1 MAIKGLDYVIHLTDK
16 MTGPLKGVSKG
27 VDNFVSKT
35 KSAMSNIAMGGAGLF
50 AVGKSMQAAL
60 MPAIEMDRALG
71 EVASLGVADS
81 AIEKLR
87 NTATEFA
94 VEYGKDSVEVVKSA
108 YGIKQAFGELSDLEL
123 SGLTKTTNVMAAAI
137 KTDANSAKDYLS
149 RLYSIYKNEADS
161 VGKVQ
166 WAEKVA
172 SQTAIATTLFKSS
185 VTDIEAGFKTV
196 SGTAQK
202 MGVSLGEQM
211 AVIGQ
216 LGDKVDTTKAGKQ
229 FESFL
234 LGLDSA
240 EKKLGMS
247 FHDNNGKLLS
257 TDKILRKLKAKFG
270 DVTKHRDIL
279 KKAFGGDGAYKFIA
293 NMIDESDR
301 LGSNIDK
308 LANVK
313 GMDAVSAQAH
323 KMTDVWEQLE
333 ALTKGIA
340 ISIGSSLQPVLYP
353 ILSKIVGIG
362 KGFLEWL
369 NTYRNIARWIGYLFS
384 ALMGFAAVGP
394 VIMTLKGIFGLWW
407 GSMKGA
413 WTVMTKLAQAK
424 KLNIALNKLW
434 AATMWVVNTVMKVIS
449 IGARLMWAAVTA
461 PIGLVIAAIA
471 LIGYA
476 IYANW
481 DKIKAACLAGWEWLT
496 AQWNAFTQWLS
507 ELWGSFSGVLA
518 ELWDGISAVFT
529 DLWAG
534 IQNGWDQVVAF
545 FSNISPLE
553 SFKKLGQGLTDIF
566 TNAYNNLKNSLIG
579 MVNWLIEKLNKL
591 PGVNIDLIPTVST
604 ESTNNSLTSAEKMAS
619 LSHSLNA
626 ANLAANAGNTAV
638 LPSLPDAVK
647 PKTEFKQGFLANK
660 NISNQTS
667 HTVNYGGVNVYANDP
682 KAFEKQMQDRTA
694 LGAA

>member
-1 MAIKGLDYVIHLTDK
+1 MTIKGLNFVINLTDK

-94 VEYGKDSVEVVKSA
+94 VDYGKDAVEVVKSA
-108 YGIKQAFGELSDLEL
+108 YGIKQAFGELSDIEL
-123 SGLTKTTNVMAAAI
+123 SGLVKTTNVMAAAI

-149 RLYSIYKNEADS
+149 RIYSIYKNEADS

-185 VTDIEAGFKTV
+185 TSEMAAGFKTIA
-196 SGTAQK
+196 STAEK

-216 LGDKVDTTKAGKQ
+216 LGDKVGTTKAGKQ

-234 LGLDSA
+234 LGVNSA

-247 FHDNNGKLLS
+247 FRDNNGNLLS
-257 TDKILRKLKAKFG
+257 TDKILRKLKTRFG

-301 LGSNIDK
+301 LGTNIDK

-323 KMTDVWEQLE
+323 KMTDVWERLQ
-333 ALTKGIA
+333 AMTKGIA
-340 ISIGSSLQPVLYP
+340 ISIGASLQPVLYP
-353 ILSKIVGIG
+353 ILNKVANIG

-369 NTYRNIARWIGYLFS
+369 NTYRNIARWIGYLI
-384 ALMGFAAVGP
+384 AGVMGFTAFGPAVL
-394 VIMTLKGIFGLWW
+394 MFKGIFTLLGLSIKSSWKAVL
-407 GSMKGA
+407 GLTRAIG
-413 WTVMTKLAQAK
+413 
-424 KLNIALNKLW
+424 LNWVISKLW
-434 AATMWVVNTVMKVIS
+434 AATLWTLSAVFKAVS
-449 IGARLMWAAVTA
+449 IGARFMWRAITG
-461 PIGLVIAAIA
+461 PIGLIILAIVA
-471 LIGYA
+471 IGYA

-496 AQWNAFTQWLS
+496 AQWSAFTQWLS
-507 ELWGSFSGVLA
+507 ELWGSFSGVLS
-518 ELWDGISAVFT
+518 ELWDGISAVFD
-529 DLWAG
+529 DLWTG
-534 IQNGWDQVVAF
+534 IKNGWDQVVAF
-545 FSNISPLE
+545 FGNISPLE
-553 SFKKLGQGLTDIF
+553 SFKKLGKGLTDIF
-566 TNAYNNLKNSLIG
+566 TNAYNSLKNSLIA
-579 MVNWLIEKLNKL
+579 MVNWLIDKLNKL
-591 PGVNIDLIPTVST
+591 PGVNIDLLPTAST
-604 ESTNNSLTSAEKMAS
+604 ETATKPISQAEKMAN
-619 LSHSLNA
+619 LSNSLNVA
-626 ANLAANAGNTAV
+626 SNATSAV
-638 LPSLPDAVK
+638 SLPQLPAEVK
-647 PKTEFKQGFLANK
+647 PKTEFKQGFLASK
-660 NISNQTS
+660 NISNQTT
-667 HTVNYGGVNVYANDP
+667 HTVNYGGVNIYANDT
-682 KAFEKQMQDRTA
+682 KAFEKQMQEKA
-694 LGAA
+694 SLGTFSYG

>member
-81 AIEKLR
+81 ALEKLR

-94 VEYGKDSVEVVKSA
+94 VEYGKDSIEVVKSA

-149 RLYSIYKNEADS
+149 RVYSIYKNEADS

-185 VTDIEAGFKTV
+185 INDIEAGFKTIA
-196 SGTAQK
+196 STAQK

-216 LGDKVDTTKAGKQ
+216 LGDKVGTTKAGKQ

-234 LGLDSA
+234 LGVSSA
-240 EKKLGMS
+240 EKKLGMN

-257 TDKILRKLKAKFG
+257 TDKILRKLKTKFG
-270 DVTKHRDIL
+270 DVTKYRDIL
-279 KKAFGGDGAYKFIA
+279 KKAFGGDAAYKFIT
-293 NMIDESDR
+293 NTIDGTDQ
-301 LGSNIDK
+301 LATNIDK

-313 GMDAVSAQAH
+313 GMDAVSAQSH
-323 KMTDVWEQLE
+323 KMTDVWEQLQ
-333 ALTKGIA
+333 AMVKGIS
-340 ISIGSSLQPVLYP
+340 ISIGASLQPVLYP
-353 ILSKIVGIG
+353 ILSKVVAIG
-362 KGFLEWL
+362 HGFLVWL

-384 ALMGFAAVGP
+384 GLMGFAAVGP
-394 VIMTLKGIFGLWW
+394 VIMMLKGVFGLWLR
-407 GSMKGA
+407 SIKII
-413 WTVMTKLAQAK
+413 TVAVR
-424 KLNIALNKLW
+424 I
-434 AATMWVVNTVMKVIS
+434 
-449 IGARLMWAAVTA
+449 MWAAISG
-461 PIGLVIAAIA
+461 PIGRVITAISF
-471 LIGYA
+471 IGYA

-481 DKIKAACLAGWEWLT
+481 DTIKAACLAGWEWLT
-496 AQWNAFTQWLS
+496 AQWSAFTQWLS
-507 ELWGSFSGVLA
+507 ELWDSFSGILSELWNGITVVFNN
-518 ELWDGISAVFT
+518 LWDGIK
-529 DLWAG
+529 
-534 IQNGWDQVVAF
+534 NGWDQVVAF

-553 SFKKLGQGLTDIF
+553 SFKKLGKGLTDIF
-566 TNAYNNLKNSLIG
+566 TNAYNGLKNSLIQ

-591 PGVNIDLIPTVST
+591 PGVNIDLIPT
-604 ESTNNSLTSAEKMAS
+604 TNVEKSNNPISQAEKMAT
-619 LSHSLNA
+619 LNNSLNVA
-626 ANLAANAGNTAV
+626 SNLANSTT
-638 LPSLPDAVK
+638 LPQLPDAVK
-647 PKTEFKQGFLANK
+647 PKTEFKQGFLSTK
-660 NISNQTS
+660 NTTNQTNN
-667 HTVNYGGVNVYANDP
+667 TVNYGGVNVYADNP
-682 KAFEKQMQDRTA
+682 KEFYKQMQDRTA
-694 LGAA
+694 LSYG